1 MKPLFFVIFL
11 ISLVTGGLQ
20 TITKINEYAKEAAQ
34 AYGQEDYTTAMH
46 AYEYLLNDLDVEDDQ
61 LRLNL
66 AHTYFRAGLLQK
78 AQQQYAAL
86 TDHPSS
92 RMRAMALLQMGNI
105 AAEGKKYKQAL
116 ALFRNALVAEPGNET
131 ARYNYELLKKYL
143 DQHPELDKEPEDEQ
157 AMDEMGQQEENNDQ
171 PPPAEEDLEP
181 QPKKKPDNNGDR
193 EEEIEKPE
201 QADSGELENK
211 GGDNKDGSTPGK
223 QNKEGQKDQEQ
234 QSGKEQGDQEGLNTN
249 NNFDPGQQQRTGSAE
264 EAGDQDKRAQTRGSR
279 LKEVKI
285 SQEKAN
291 MLLDA
296 MRNAELQYIQQ
307 LPKKAKYKPDPSKPD
322 W

>member
-1 MKPLFFVIFL
+1 MKPLFLVLFLLSFVI
-11 ISLVTGGLQ
+11 GGVQ
-20 TITKINEYAKEAAQ
+20 TITRINEYTQEAAR
-34 AYGQEDYTTAMH
+34 AYNQEDYIRAIY
-46 AYEYLLNDLDVEDDQ
+46 AYEYLLNDLDAADDQ

-78 AQQQYAAL
+78 AQQQYSTLA
-86 TDHPSS
+86 DHPTK
-92 RMRAMALLQMGNI
+92 RLRTIALLQLGNI

-116 ALFRNALVAEPGNET
+116 ALYRNALVAEPGNDA
-131 ARYNYELLKKYL
+131 ARYNYELLRKYL
-143 DQHPELDKEPEDEQ
+143 DKHPELEKQPEEAPALDTPPQLEK
-157 AMDEMGQQEENNDQ
+157 NDSLS
-171 PPPAEEDLEP
+171 PPAEAQPEP
-181 QPKKKPDNNGDR
+181 QPKKKPDSEGDQ

-201 QADSGELENK
+201 QADSGAQQEK
-211 GGDNKDGSTPGK
+211 GGDNQEGNTPGK
-223 QNKEGQKDQEQ
+223 QNREGSRDQEQ
-234 QSGKEQGDQEGLNTN
+234 KTGQEEGDQQGLNPN
-249 NNFDPGQQQRTGSAE
+249 SSFDPGQQQRSGSSEA
-264 EAGDQDKRAQTRGSR
+264 AGDQDKRAQTRSSR

-307 LPKKAKYKPDPSKPD
+307 LPKKSTQKPDPSKPD